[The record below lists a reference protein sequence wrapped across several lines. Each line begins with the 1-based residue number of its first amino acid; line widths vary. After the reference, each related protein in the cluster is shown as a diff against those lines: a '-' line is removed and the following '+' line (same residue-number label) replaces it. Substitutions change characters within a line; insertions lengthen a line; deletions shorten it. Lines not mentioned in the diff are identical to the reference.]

1 MSGPESH
8 QPDDQLLDEF
18 LAGEDVVRA
27 VYRESAN
34 ERAPAHLD
42 AEILRA
48 AQAAARPLPRQRRPR
63 WQTPM
68 AAAAVMVLSFGV
80 FLQVQRDPVVQREVL
95 AAREPVAPAVAPT
108 PLEAMPEVGKAE
120 LQTDS
125 AAALEET
132 SAEKKQASAVAAKP
146 KPAPSADQRRATAV
160 AVPQQLAPPPAMA
173 MADAPAPSVAMEGS
187 EPEIAAPDA
196 AASLSAAGAVAATES
211 MQRHEQLATAAPPPP
226 VAKASRAPLTSNS
239 MRDRAA
245 PSFIASD
252 TAVAA
257 AIEQWART
265 CGAEA
270 IALTAPTRW
279 RGLAVVSWVRQAD
292 DQRMR
297 ATLLFAPDVSQEAIT
312 ASLGSLAVKA
322 TLTAAQCAGPVTR
335 ELRRA
340 NTGWTLTCE
349 CGDQ

>member
-18 LAGEDVVRA
+18 LAGEGVVRA

-120 LQTDS
+120 LLNDSTDT
-125 AAALEET
+125 LEET

-146 KPAPSADQRRATAV
+146 KPQRRATAV

-173 MADAPAPSVAMEGS
+173 MADAPAPSVAMEAS

-226 VAKASRAPLTSNS
+226 VAKASRAPLTSNL
-239 MRDRAA
+239 MHDRAA
-245 PSFIASD
+245 PSSIASD

-279 RGLAVVSWVRQAD
+279 RGLAVTSWVRQAD

-335 ELRRA
+335 ELRQTNA
-340 NTGWTLTCE
+340 GWALTCE